1 MASSLLSVSIEELV
15 YIKIELLLNSPF
27 ERVNVEAE

>member
-1 MASSLLSVSIEELV
+1 MASLLSASVEELV

-27 ERVNVEAE
+27 EHANVESE